1 MRKMNG
7 AAKRFLILALAASA
21 AVLAPAAVAQQA
33 RGTVESGITDW
44 QAGRYEAA
52 VRAWRPL
59 AEGGD
64 ADAQFNLGHAF
75 RLGRGIPQDIRAAE
89 SWYARAAEAGHVEA
103 QSMYGLLLFQ
113 NGRRREAMPYV
124 RRAAERG
131 DARAQYVYG
140 TALFNGDEV
149 PRDNAL
155 AWAYMSRAAAQ
166 GLPYARTQLAQM
178 ETHVSE
184 GDRRRATT
192 LAATIGTGAPAAGNV
207 SVGTNPRP
215 TAPPARTTTAS
226 PRISSPP
233 PPTTRPTPA
242 PPLRAPAVTAAAGG
256 RWRVQLGAFS
266 TEAGARSA
274 WAGLR
279 ARLPGLQP
287 YFVRAGAVVRLQA
300 GPLASRAAAST
311 ACTAARQAC
320 FPVSS

>member
-1 MRKMNG
+1 MSG
-7 AAKRFLILALAASA
+7 AAKRFPILALAASA

-75 RLGRGIPQDIRAAE
+75 RLGRGISQDIRAAE
-89 SWYARAAEAGHVEA
+89 SWYARAAEAGHIEA

-178 ETHVSE
+178 EPHVTE
-184 GDRRRATT
+184 VERRRATA
-192 LAATIGTGAPAAGNV
+192 LAATIGVGAPAAGNV
-207 SVGTNPRP
+207 PAGARTAAPRVSP
-215 TAPPARTTTAS
+215 APPAPPVRTATAS
-226 PRISSPP
+226 PRVSSPP
-233 PPTTRPTPA
+233 PPTARPTPA
-242 PPLRAPAVTAAAGG
+242 RAPAVTAAANG
-256 RWRVQLGAFS
+256 RWRIQLGAFS
-266 TEAGARSA
+266 NEANARGA
-274 WAGLR
+274 WASLR
-279 ARLPGLQP
+279 ARLPGL
-287 YFVRAGAVVRLQA
+287 
-300 GPLASRAAAST
+300 
-311 ACTAARQAC
+311 
-320 FPVSS
+320 